1 MRRINLSKQEL
12 HFKALILKNFEVN
25 KNVVAVMKSVSKMSF
40 EEIYNKS
47 EFEKSIIKYLQQ
59 NCYDLKP
66 TEIRYFFNHSKFDLV
81 LAHDFLRR
89 LYYQDINKRV
99 NGMFIK
105 TAIRFKDWFDN
116 EFKME
121 KVG

>member
-1 MRRINLSKQEL
+1 MPRLSKEDKEAEQIIMRDFEMTRMSISVIKCTKKITHQQILEKLEQE
-12 HFKALILKNFEVN
+12 K
-25 KNVVAVMKSVSKMSF
+25 
-40 EEIYNKS
+40 EI
-47 EFEKSIIKYLQQ
+47 IAYLQN

-81 LAHDFLRR
+81 LAHDFLKR
-89 LYYQDINKRV
+89 LYYQDTNKRV

-105 TAIRFKDWFDN
+105 TAIRFKAWYD
-116 EFKME
+116 EKFKME